1 MMEKTALDWIVLVL
15 VIVGAI
21 NWGLVAFNVNWNVI
35 SALFGYNWFARLL
48 YGLVGLSGLY
58 MIWYINQ

>member
-1 MMEKTALDWIVLVL
+1 MEKSALDWIVLVL

-21 NWGLVAFNVNWNVI
+21 NWGLASFSTWNLVEMI
-35 SALFGYNWFARLL
+35 FRIPWLINLV